1 MLCQFQAVGH
11 NLFTQGLV
19 SYQSGNLS
27 VRFGEQL
34 VITHRGST
42 LGSMSEADLVETGI
56 AKNDRATPLASREL
70 AVHRCIY
77 KKTSALA
84 IVHAHPPYAVALSFV
99 EQEIVPFDVEGQT
112 LLGKVPILGRE
123 VAEKA
128 VDLAEEIAEALIQ
141 HKVVLVQSHGSF
153 AASQLLEE
161 AYYYTSVLEQS
172 CRLLYLLKALKV
184 KPDASCDVG

>member
-77 KKTSALA
+77 KKTPALA

-112 LLGKVPILGRE
+112 VLGKVPILGRK

-153 AASQLLEE
+153 AVSQLLEE

-184 KPDASCDVG
+184 KPDVSGDAG